1 MSQKKNRYA
10 LKAGFVVL
18 MVAAIRSAIFW
29 NVEGRSLLFWYKFIN
44 ASDQPV
50 VSTYRQTI
58 RAADCPDECVNIHQI
73 TRRHIP
79 EVSTIREERNLF
91 LCVIK
96 HTTETYNTE
105 NF

>member
-1 MSQKKNRYA
+1 M
-10 LKAGFVVL
+10 VV
-18 MVAAIRSAIFW
+18 AIRSAIFW
-29 NVEGRSLLFWYKFIN
+29 NVTGHSLLFWFKLIN

-50 VSTYRQTI
+50 VSTYRQMI

-79 EVSTIREERNLF
+79 EGSIIREEINLF
-91 LCVIK
+91 LCVIQ
-96 HTTETYNTE
+96 HITETYTTE